1 MTQQRERPIEIINPP
16 NMLKVK
22 VGGRIAPAD
31 PAAIAR
37 AEAALADMKEEFAD
51 WLTEEVD
58 KLEAALAKVHTDGL
72 ASAAGDELFTVA
84 HDLRGLGATYDFP
97 LVTRMAASLSRLI
110 ETSEK
115 RAIVPVDLADAHVGA
130 IRAALR
136 QNIRT
141 DEHTVGR
148 TLAEEL
154 ETRVIALVGSPA

>member
-1 MTQQRERPIEIINPP
+1 MTQRERPIEIINPP

-37 AEAALADMKEEFAD
+37 AEAALEEMKHEFAD
-51 WLTEEVD
+51 WLGEEVN
-58 KLEAALAKVHTDGL
+58 KLEAALRRAASEGL
-72 ASAAGDELFTVA
+72 EGAAGDELFTVA
-84 HDLRGLGATYDFP
+84 HDLRGLGTTYDFP
-97 LVTRMAASLSRLI
+97 IVTRMAGSLSRLV
-110 ETSEK
+110 ETGEK
-115 RAIVPVDLADAHVGA
+115 RALVPMQLVEAHVGA

-141 DEHTVGR
+141 DDNAVGR

-154 ETRVIALVGSPA
+154 ETRVIALVGAPS